1 MEERLGNSCFACV
14 RAVGPVGGSFSME
27 NFSVD
32 EKEKDRV
39 WPERELS
46 VFFSFSI
53 FSSRL
58 TRFSFSSL
66 SLLFCFY
73 FLFCSC
79 PIFLFFRSAE
89 AEYT

>member
-1 MEERLGNSCFACV
+1 
-14 RAVGPVGGSFSME
+14 
-27 NFSVD
+27 
-32 EKEKDRV
+32 V

-46 VFFSFSI
+46 IFFSFSI